1 MAVPGTQPFLA
12 TRLGRIGRKYVGQV
26 ISVPEAAGEDGECIM
41 GTANLPKQPF
51 WCQIRNGAV

>member
-26 ISVPEAAGEDGECIM
+26 ISVPEAEGEDGECIM

-51 WCQIRNGAV
+51 